1 MLSQVPKHVL
11 PPYWNTIIGT
21 GLTYVIASLFGIMA
35 STAAILATTSTELLK
50 DKGSYPWYRLITSRS
65 SRLFYRRSG
74 VYQMVIFVLEELGL
88 PYEIKVI
95 PFSAVKSAPF
105 TDLNPNGR
113 VPVIEDPNRDLV
125 LWESG
130 AVLTYLAQ
138 EYDKNQTLTYARG
151 NEVHHINQWLYFQ
164 TSGQGP
170 YYGQAA
176 WFKIHHPERVQSAI
190 DRYINEIKRVLG
202 VLNRSL
208 EGREWLV
215 GDKMTIADMAFVPYN
230 SLLHFF
236 FECQPE
242 DAFND
247 FPNVG
252 SWHQRMTLR
261 DSWKMVTE
269 LKGTIEINV

>member
-1 MLSQVPKHVL
+1 M
-11 PPYWNTIIGT
+11 
-21 GLTYVIASLFGIMA
+21 
-35 STAAILATTSTELLK
+35 
-50 DKGSYPWYRLITSRS
+50 
-65 SRLFYRRSG
+65 
-74 VYQMVIFVLEELGL
+74 
-88 PYEIKVI
+88 
-95 PFSAVKSAPF
+95 
-105 TDLNPNGR
+105 
-113 VPVIEDPNRDLV
+113 
-125 LWESG
+125 
-130 AVLTYLAQ
+130 LTYLAQ

-176 WFKIHHPERVQSAI
+176 WYVFSLALMLILCKRRIYRFKIHHPERVQSAI